1 MCKALTKLFSVFE
14 FPFSRFS
21 RLPRWL
27 HALLPDRWERPRP
40 FSLLLSQ
47 RTLGNEKADLLRG
60 RGGGVALCCCSSFET
75 DCGSLALPPPAPT
88 LTSETLAGQKKKL
101 HLDYRGKKRGGVVV
115 GDIFLLLL
123 SPVGISS
130 HGPALCNEG
139 GRNSTVLSGMT
150 GQEFKKGKEFFF

>member
-14 FPFSRFS
+14 PPSSRFS

-60 RGGGVALCCCSSFET
+60 RGGGVALLAAAPLSRLTVAPWRSHPPTPRPHVDIRDSRRTEKNYPWTTRGEEEGGSCCRRHF
-75 DCGSLALPPPAPT
+75 PPPPF
-88 LTSETLAGQKKKL
+88 S
-101 HLDYRGKKRGGVVV
+101 
-115 GDIFLLLL
+115 
-123 SPVGISS
+123 
-130 HGPALCNEG
+130 C
-139 GRNSTVLSGMT
+139 RNIVPRTCVM
-150 GQEFKKGKEFFF
+150 

>member
-60 RGGGVALCCCSSFET
+60 RGGGVAL
-75 DCGSLALPPPAPT
+75 LAAAPLSRLT
-88 LTSETLAGQKKKL
+88 VAPWRSPLTSETLAGQEKKL
-101 HLDYRGKKRGGVVV
+101 HLADVDYKGGRRGGSCCRRH
-115 GDIFLLLL
+115 FPPPPF
-123 SPVGISS
+123 S
-130 HGPALCNEG
+130 C
-139 GRNSTVLSGMT
+139 RNIVQRICVM
-150 GQEFKKGKEFFF
+150 